1 MDQNGAIDGCRRQFV
16 AEQPPSWWLI
26 LVGVSVWV
34 AFVWLG
40 VLLEGERPNFQETNF
55 QDALGV
61 GSWMLGIGGYAAGR

>member
-1 MDQNGAIDGCRRQFV
+1 MLRLDRRQRAALSETVRELANLVAAALVIAQFV

-40 VLLEGERPNFQETNF
+40 VLLEGERP
-55 QDALGV
+55 
-61 GSWMLGIGGYAAGR
+61 W

>member
-1 MDQNGAIDGCRRQFV
+1 MLRLDRRQRAALSETVREFANLVAAALVIGQFV

-40 VLLEGERPNFQETNF
+40 VLLEGERP
-55 QDALGV
+55 
-61 GSWMLGIGGYAAGR
+61 W